1 MTRYFRDSYGCTASL
16 AKRPDGVLLSV
27 RDGHGRLLIRR
38 TYATEHGARIALGR
52 CSDCWRERT
61 RA

>member
-1 MTRYFRDSYGCTASL
+1 MKRYYRDAYGCTASIT
-16 AKRPDGVLLSV
+16 KRTSDVLLSV

-52 CSDCWRERT
+52 CSDCWRERA